1 MKKSAYW
8 LLLLFLLVGCNS
20 QKTTK
25 NLNLID
31 SLLSVRSDSALSLLK
46 GMEVKDFS
54 EEDFAYYAL
63 LMTQAMHKNYVTFTS
78 DSLIHASVTY
88 YLKMDDSE
96 RKAKAMFYQG
106 VVYEELGDKE
116 QALRFYKQAE
126 VLMPYIRDG
135 HLTALIYEYLGTI
148 NAQHGISDKAD
159 SYYRK
164 ALTQAFS
171 IKQYNLVVAN
181 LGHLG
186 MEHLRFNRIDSAMS
200 YYEKELEYLPQLCDN
215 DKVGVYHNL
224 GTFYLNHVKP
234 KKSSAVSYLQ
244 KFR

>member
-1 MKKSAYW
+1 
-8 LLLLFLLVGCNS
+8 
-20 QKTTK
+20 
-25 NLNLID
+25 
-31 SLLSVRSDSALSLLK
+31 
-46 GMEVKDFS
+46 
-54 EEDFAYYAL
+54 
-63 LMTQAMHKNYVTFTS
+63 
-78 DSLIHASVTY
+78 
-88 YLKMDDSE
+88 
-96 RKAKAMFYQG
+96 
-106 VVYEELGDKE
+106 
-116 QALRFYKQAE
+116 
-126 VLMPYIRDG
+126 MPYIRDG
-135 HLTALIYEYLGTI
+135 YLTALIYEYLGTI